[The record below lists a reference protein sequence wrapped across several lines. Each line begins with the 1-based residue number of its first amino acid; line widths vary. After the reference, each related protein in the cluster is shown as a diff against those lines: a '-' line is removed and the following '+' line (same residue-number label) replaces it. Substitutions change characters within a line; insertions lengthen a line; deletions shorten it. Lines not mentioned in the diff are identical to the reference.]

1 MLNELT
7 RQLESSTE
15 GAFTEIAPGLWL
27 ARRTA
32 PSQIEA
38 VVYDPMVC
46 LILQGEK
53 HTTLG
58 HERLVLS
65 EGRFVVVSQA
75 MPVVARVARARPG
88 APYLGLV
95 CRLDV
100 AELRQLDA
108 EMSLP
113 EETPQRS
120 FAVAEATPE
129 LLDAFRRYAALA
141 GSPDDASVLVPLIR
155 REVHYRLLRSTTG
168 PVLRALFRR
177 ESYGSNIAR
186 AIERLREDY
195 RQGLEMGD
203 LAQSVGMSSSSFYRH
218 FKALTSTTPLQ
229 YQKDLR
235 LTEARRLLL
244 GGGHSV
250 ATAASA
256 VGYLSASQFSRDYSR
271 KFGATPGSDR
281 PSGVSSD
288 RAAG

>member
-1 MLNELT
+1 MLDEMAG
-7 RQLESSTE
+7 QLESLTDDV
-15 GAFTEIAPGLWL
+15 FTEIAPGLWL
-27 ARRTA
+27 ARRTE
-32 PSQIEA
+32 PSHVEA
-38 VVYDPMVC
+38 VVYDPMIC

-75 MPVVARVARARPG
+75 MPVVAQVARARPD

-108 EMSLP
+108 EMPLR
-113 EETPQRS
+113 EESPRRS

-129 LLDAFRRYAALA
+129 ILDAFRRYAALA
-141 GSPDDASVLVPLIR
+141 QNPEDAAVLAPLIR

-168 PVLRALFRR
+168 PLLRSLFRR

-186 AIERLREDY
+186 AIARLRQDY
-195 RQGLEMGD
+195 RQGIEMGD
-203 LAQSVGMSSSSFYRH
+203 LALSVGMSSSSFYRH

-235 LTEARRLLL
+235 LIEARRLLL
-244 GGGHSV
+244 GGEHSV
-250 ATAASA
+250 SMAAHA
-256 VGYLSASQFSRDYSR
+256 VGYQSASQFSRDYSR
-271 KFGATPGSDR
+271 KFGATPRRDR
-281 PSGVSSD
+281 PTGASPEG
-288 RAAG
+288 AAR